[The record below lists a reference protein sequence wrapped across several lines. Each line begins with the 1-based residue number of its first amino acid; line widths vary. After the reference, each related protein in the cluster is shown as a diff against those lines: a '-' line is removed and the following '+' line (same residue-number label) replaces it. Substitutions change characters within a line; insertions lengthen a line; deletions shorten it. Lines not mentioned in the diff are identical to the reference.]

1 MIKSKF
7 MIEKIIA
14 ELVICETDAC
24 TMYLQR
30 ERSKRPKSGC
40 SRGTTDR
47 KDRYWS
53 MLPRGTVWCRNH
65 GNTEFKNNG

>member
-1 MIKSKF
+1 

-40 SRGTTDR
+40 SRLEVRQIERTVI
-47 KDRYWS
+47 WS

-65 GNTEFKNNG
+65 GNSEFKNNG